1 MNDFQIISKLGE
13 GAYSTVYKVRRFQD
27 NNIYAL
33 KKVKLLNL
41 SEKEKQNALNEVRIL
56 ASVKSQFV
64 ISYKEAFFDEKD
76 STLCIIMEY
85 ADNGDLY
92 QKIVEH
98 KKSAKFFEEIDI
110 WKIFIQLV
118 KGLKALHELN
128 ILHRDLKSANVFLCT
143 DGSAKLG
150 DLNVSKVARKGLG
163 YTQTGTPYYASPEVW
178 KDQPYDN
185 KSDIWSLGCVLYEM
199 ITLRPPFRAE
209 NMEGLYAKV
218 IKGHVNRIPER
229 FSQDLFTV
237 VKILLQV
244 SPEKRPSCE
253 QILKSSIIR
262 ERIDY
267 FKEIEGINNDESG
280 DENNLLKTI
289 RIPKNL
295 LFLSD
300 KLPKPNYKKVN
311 VNNKSAVNSKNISNS
326 NFGSIQNNYRS
337 FNKEKEKNKL
347 ENKLPP
353 LKINYN
359 MKKKKEFEKEKE
371 RILKRIEE
379 KESDSN
385 KEINIEDNNNIN
397 NNNNEEKKHSHR
409 NINSIDVNKKTI
421 ENNDENN
428 NENNNNENNNEN
440 KENINNY
447 NQENIEN
454 NKNNNNNEIYNNNE
468 NNKDNES
475 EGPKIIN
482 IRSKRNIF
490 SPKDKPL
497 NINLNYMKKKKMESE
512 NLNNESNILNNNN
525 NNEIEV
531 IKNNLN
537 ERSKI
542 NSKNQ
547 KMKEYKEKIKNSY
560 DYLQYNNIYNKN
572 KLKTDLPNLEI
583 NSYLNKNNNN
593 IYYNNSN
600 TIYVSSSSRNNKN
613 NNIKNSYNNNTYSL
627 NTGIKKQNLLNNLLS
642 NKNKDFIVKVIKELN
657 KNKNVLYTSNLNNTS
672 HTKKKSKKQNNIIS
686 PSEKLI
692 QNQLQFNKTSSS
704 THHMKTLS
712 SSSSSA
718 GQGLITSYHNKNT
731 LSMSKLQIASNIQS
745 SYQKNKKSKDKKNEN
760 IIKALNIKENIP
772 YTSRESKNS
781 FSPELMQ
788 MLNSKIRKIK
798 NLSSNKRI
806 SMSIS
811 SKKPLIQN
819 TSYGNNKEKQKEY
832 KTINSDL
839 NRNKNT
845 RNKKY
850 DNTTDSLSIGINNK
864 YLSPEN
870 KSEKDNNNISKSPPK
885 SPDYNKI
892 MKTYAH
898 FHSKSTFLGNTN
910 NEKLKMK
917 KIKNSVFSNKPE
929 LNIKGFQIKG
939 FKQLLQNNTNS
950 NNNSKHSK
958 GSNSDRL
965 LFSESSYKTISKT
978 NRSNSK
984 TFLDMYSILNKK

>member
-397 NNNNEEKKHSHR
+397 NNNNEEKKYSHR

-600 TIYVSSSSRNNKN
+600 SNSLSRRSKN
-613 NNIKNSYNNNTYSL
+613 NNNNN
-627 NTGIKKQNLLNNLLS
+627 
-642 NKNKDFIVKVIKELN
+642 
-657 KNKNVLYTSNLNNTS
+657 
-672 HTKKKSKKQNNIIS
+672 
-686 PSEKLI
+686 
-692 QNQLQFNKTSSS
+692 
-704 THHMKTLS
+704 
-712 SSSSSA
+712 
-718 GQGLITSYHNKNT
+718 
-731 LSMSKLQIASNIQS
+731 
-745 SYQKNKKSKDKKNEN
+745 
-760 IIKALNIKENIP
+760 
-772 YTSRESKNS
+772 
-781 FSPELMQ
+781 
-788 MLNSKIRKIK
+788 
-798 NLSSNKRI
+798 
-806 SMSIS
+806 
-811 SKKPLIQN
+811 
-819 TSYGNNKEKQKEY
+819 
-832 KTINSDL
+832 
-839 NRNKNT
+839 
-845 RNKKY
+845 
-850 DNTTDSLSIGINNK
+850 
-864 YLSPEN
+864 
-870 KSEKDNNNISKSPPK
+870 
-885 SPDYNKI
+885 
-892 MKTYAH
+892 
-898 FHSKSTFLGNTN
+898 N
-910 NEKLKMK
+910 NEIYKIYSPYMKL
-917 KIKNSVFSNKPE
+917 
-929 LNIKGFQIKG
+929 
-939 FKQLLQNNTNS
+939 S
-950 NNNSKHSK
+950 NNNSNQNIKMNKYRYNNNNNNRKENNYKYNYNNYLNIEKYYENIHK
-958 GSNSDRL
+958 NNYNYNYNNIYNNRL
-965 LFSESSYKTISKT
+965 YNNNNNNYYYNY
-978 NRSNSK
+978 NRKRNIPEVKIIPKRKLSP
-984 TFLDMYSILNKK
+984 IKKNYNYY